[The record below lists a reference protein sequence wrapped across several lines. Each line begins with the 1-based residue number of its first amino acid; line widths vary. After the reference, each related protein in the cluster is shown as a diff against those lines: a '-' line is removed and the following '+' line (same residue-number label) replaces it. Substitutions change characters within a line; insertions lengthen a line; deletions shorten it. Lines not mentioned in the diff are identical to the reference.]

1 MKLINI
7 TPYNKRRIRN
17 MVIDLLPEFGYVRVT
32 NRGLVVLK
40 KTWWSIKRTVVNVT
54 DLCIDILPNRLA
66 ASCKRKGYGDTYER
80 MFSNDIYIMMQLK
93 SYKKD
98 FDILNYIWDKFN
110 TLHRAIPVVT
120 LTTETRSLR
129 SGYLPVLSFVSTKY
143 IPGVEKLLKNMHKTK
158 RTENVIFRVIKLQ
171 TKALREASSRFII
184 NVQEY
189 AAA

>member
-7 TPYNKRRIRN
+7 TPYNKRRIKH
-17 MVIDLLPEFGYVRVT
+17 MVIDLMPEFGYVRVT
-32 NRGLVVLK
+32 NSGLVILK
-40 KTWWSIKRTVVNVT
+40 KTWWSIKRTIINVT

-80 MFSNDIYIMMQLK
+80 MFSNDIYIMMQIR

-98 FDILNYIWDKFN
+98 FDILNYIWEKFN
-110 TLHRAIPVVT
+110 TLHRAVPIVT

-129 SGYLPVLSFVSTKY
+129 DAHLPVLSFVSTKY
-143 IPGVEKLLKNMHKTK
+143 IPGVENLLKQMRKAK
-158 RTENVIFRVIKLQ
+158 KKESVIFKVILL
-171 TKALREASSRFII
+171 KARELREASSRFLI
-184 NVQEY
+184 NVEH